1 MTYEMGVVLEQLCY
15 TGMLETIRIR
25 KLGYPVRY
33 KLPHFIRKFRAL
45 LGARDG

>member
-1 MTYEMGVVLEQLCY
+1 MTFDMKCVFEQLRY

-33 KLPHFIRKFRAL
+33 KF
-45 LGARDG
+45 GAFVNR